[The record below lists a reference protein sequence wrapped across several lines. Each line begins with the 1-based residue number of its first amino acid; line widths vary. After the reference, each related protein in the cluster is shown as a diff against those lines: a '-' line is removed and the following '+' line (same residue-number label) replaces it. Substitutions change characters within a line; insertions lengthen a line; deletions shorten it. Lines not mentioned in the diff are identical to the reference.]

1 EDPAVDRVRVAG
13 GGRHV
18 AEATTHPGPRV
29 TLSVRATSA
38 DARDQVRRRRHRA
51 RSRRLSRDAPR
62 GRVLIAST
70 IAKAESVAVIGMDG
84 HPVDV
89 EVAISQ
95 GLPVFTIVGL
105 PDPSIQEA
113 RERVRA
119 AIQSSS
125 ETWPLKRVTVNLSPA

>member
-1 EDPAVDRVRVAG
+1 
-13 GGRHV
+13 
-18 AEATTHPGPRV
+18 
-29 TLSVRATSA
+29 
-38 DARDQVRRRRHRA
+38 
-51 RSRRLSRDAPR
+51 
-62 GRVLIAST
+62 
-70 IAKAESVAVIGMDG
+70 MDG

-89 EVAISQ
+89 EVAVAQ

-125 ETWPLKRVTVNLSPA
+125 ETWPLKRVTVNLSPAHLRKAGSSFDLAKVDFSLLSRGTGPIMSTDSGWNEERQWANDTPPSRWSQTAFPPR